1 MGDDT
6 RPFLV
11 LVAGFGALI
20 ALMVALLFWTENVAC
35 ESKWADSGHES
46 QYATFSGCRVQLE
59 DGTWVPQERLLNM
72 REA

>member
-1 MGDDT
+1 MEDDLK
-6 RPFLV
+6 FVLWMVGGFCALLV
-11 LVAGFGALI
+11 LLFPLI
-20 ALMVALLFWTENVAC
+20 HWSKAVAC

-46 QYATFSGCRVQLE
+46 QYAIFAGCRVQLE